1 MEHTLYDLN
10 LLDLLRLILWPI
22 TWSTLAHTSM
32 RIPVESVHF
41 VILYQVFWCWF
52 IVFCTSY
59 VSLLIF
65 CIVVLSIT
73 GSEELKA
80 PSVVIEL
87 FLILISLGI
96 FIYYATPLFC
106 AWIFTLLYL
115 IDELILYHYI
125 IFLLVSYNNFW
136 VKVYFV

>member
-41 VILYQVFWCWF
+41 AILYQVFWCWF

-96 FIYYATPLFC
+96 FIYYAIPLFC

-136 VKVYFV
+136 VKAYFV